1 MATANELIAHFPVKE
16 EEEIPWTRQPMR
28 VQPHL
33 LAPQANICNVVEAEG
48 KEEAHHKEE
57 DVDVL
62 KVKPARVMEVEHLLP
77 LNPNSQ
83 ACSQMF

>member
-1 MATANELIAHFPVKE
+1 MATANELIALFPVKE
-16 EEEIPWTRQPMR
+16 EEEIPWTRQPIR

-48 KEEAHHKEE
+48 KEEAHRKE

-77 LNPNSQ
+77 LNPNSEARRQ
-83 ACSQMF
+83 TF